1 MSDSVKKPRKK
12 AVKDTEQEKEKVV
25 ETQETEELKI
35 PDVLPLLPV
44 RDVVV
49 YPFMIIPLFVGRE
62 MSVKAVDSALAGDR
76 MILLATQH
84 DIGEDDPSP
93 DKIYRVGTV
102 AMIMRMLKLPDGR
115 VKILVQG
122 LAKARI
128 TEFETG
134 KPFHSVRIERMN
146 DAPLVDMT
154 LETEALIR
162 TVREQL
168 VKVVELGKQ
177 IPPEVVVILEN
188 IQDPGSMA
196 DLIASNLGLKV
207 PDAQQL
213 LETGD
218 PITRLTK
225 VNEILNREVELLSVQ
240 AKIQSAA
247 REEMGKNQREYYLR
261 EQMRA
266 IQQELGDGEGK
277 EEMVEIRKAIEAA
290 KMPEAVEKEAY
301 KQLSRLENMHQD
313 SGEAGIIRTYL
324 DWLVE
329 IPWTKTSRDSL
340 DIHRAEKIL
349 NDDHFY
355 LDKIKERILEFLAV
369 RKLKKK
375 MKGPI
380 LCFVGPPGVGKTSLG
395 KSIARAMNR
404 KFVRMS
410 LGGVRDEAEIRGHRR
425 TYIGAMPGRIIQ
437 AMKQAGTSNPVI
449 MLDEID
455 KLGYDYKGD
464 PSSAL
469 LEVLDPEQNHSF
481 SDHYINQP
489 YNLSNVMFIATANQ
503 IDPVPSALRDRMEV
517 INLAGYTEEEK
528 LEIAKRYLVPRQL
541 KENGLKSKNITFDD
555 SAINEIIS
563 KYTREA
569 GLRNLEREIGTVCR
583 KVARKVAEGSSHGV
597 KVTGKIVHTFL
608 GAPKYVREE
617 DLERNEIGVV
627 NGLAWTPV
635 GGEILHIEATVME
648 GKAGLTLTGQLGDV
662 MKESVQAAHSYIRAH
677 AVGFHIKP
685 EFFQKHEIHVHV
697 PAGAIPKDGPSAGV
711 AMTTA
716 LISVIT
722 RVPVKKDVA
731 MTGEIT
737 LRGKVLPIGGLK
749 EKILAA
755 VRSEMKTVII
765 PFQNKKDLE
774 DIPADILKKVKIVPV
789 KMIDEVLK
797 LALETYPPPAP
808 PQSKEKPVETAPD
821 RKKSSA
827 GTGKG
832 KQV

>member
-1 MSDSVKKPRKK
+1 MIEIENDI
-12 AVKDTEQEKEKVV
+12 EQGS
-25 ETQETEELKI
+25 EELKI
-35 PDVLPLLPV
+35 PEVLPLLPI

-84 DIGEDDPSP
+84 DVGDEDPP
-93 DKIYRVGTV
+93 ADKIYEVGTV

-128 TEFETG
+128 TEFVSD
-134 KPFHSVRIERMN
+134 KPFYTVRVERQY
-146 DAPLVDMT
+146 DTTVVDVT

-168 VKVVELGKQ
+168 TKVMELGKQ
-177 IPPEVVVILEN
+177 VSPEVMVILEN

-196 DLIASNLGLKV
+196 DLVSSNLGLKV
-207 PDAQQL
+207 ADAQTL
-213 LETGD
+213 LEIND
-218 PITRLTK
+218 PIVRLTK
-225 VNEILNREVELLSVQ
+225 VNEFLNREVELLSVQ
-240 AKIQSAA
+240 AKIQNAA
-247 REEMGKNQREYYLR
+247 REEMGKNHKEYYLR
-261 EQMRA
+261 EQMKA
-266 IQQELGDGEGK
+266 IQSELGDNEGK
-277 EEMVEIRKAIEAA
+277 EELAEIRKAIEAA
-290 KMPEAVEKEAY
+290 KMPEPVMKEAL
-301 KQLSRLENMHQD
+301 KQLGRLDNMHPD
-313 SGEAGIIRTYL
+313 AGEASIVRTYL
-324 DWLVE
+324 DWMVE
-329 IPWTKTSRDSL
+329 LPWSKSTRDSL
-340 DIHRAEKIL
+340 DIVRAKKIL
-349 NDDHFY
+349 DDDHYY

-404 KFVRMS
+404 KFVRIS
-410 LGGVRDEAEIRGHRR
+410 LGGIRDEAEIRGHRR
-425 TYIGAMPGRIIQ
+425 TYIGALPGRILQ
-437 AMKQAGTSNPVI
+437 GLKQAGANNPVF

-469 LEVLDPEQNHSF
+469 LEVLDPEQNNSF

-489 YNLSNVMFIATANQ
+489 FDLSNVMFVATANQ
-503 IDPVPSALRDRMEV
+503 MDPIPSALRDRMEV

-528 LEIAKRYLVPRQL
+528 LEIAKRYLVPRQV
-541 KENGLKSKNITFDD
+541 KENGLKAKHISFEDE
-555 SAINEIIS
+555 AIVEIVS

-569 GLRNLEREIGTVCR
+569 GLRNLEREIGKVCR
-583 KVARKVAEGSSHGV
+583 KVARKVAEGNPRLV
-597 KVTGKIVHTFL
+597 KVTAKALHTYL
-608 GAPKYVREE
+608 GAPKFIRED
-617 DLERNEIGVV
+617 DLDKNEVGVV

-635 GGEILHIEATVME
+635 GGEILHIEASLMV
-648 GKAGLTLTGQLGDV
+648 GKPALTLTGQLGDV

-677 AVGFHIKP
+677 AEALHLKP
-685 EFFQKHEIHVHV
+685 EIFQHNEIHVHV

-711 AMTTA
+711 AMTVA
-716 LISVIT
+716 LVSILCHI
-722 RVPVKKDVA
+722 PVKKDVA
-731 MTGEIT
+731 MTGEVT

-755 VRSEMKTVII
+755 VRSRMRLVII
-765 PFQNKKDLE
+765 PEQNKKDLE
-774 DIPADILKKVKIVPV
+774 DIPPEILKKVKIVAV
-789 KMIDEVLK
+789 SEVEDALK
-797 LALETYPPPAP
+797 LALEKYPPPA
-808 PQSKEKPVETAPD
+808 SKAPGEKS
-821 RKKSSA
+821 KKPRSA
-827 GTGKG
+827 IAVTKR
-832 KQV
+832 QVRLVS

>member
-1 MSDSVKKPRKK
+1 MIEIDN
-12 AVKDTEQEKEKVV
+12 DIEQSAED
-25 ETQETEELKI
+25 LKI
-35 PDVLPLLPV
+35 PDVLPLLPI

-84 DIGEDDPSP
+84 DVGDEDPP
-93 DKIYRVGTV
+93 ADKIYEVGTV

-128 TEFETG
+128 TEYVSD
-134 KPFHSVRIERMN
+134 KPFYTVRVERQH
-146 DAPLVDMT
+146 DTAVVDIS

-168 VKVVELGKQ
+168 TKVIEFGKQ
-177 IPPEVVVILEN
+177 ISPEVMVILEN

-196 DLIASNLGLKV
+196 DLVSSNLGLKV
-207 PDAQQL
+207 ADAQTL
-213 LETGD
+213 LEIND
-218 PITRLTK
+218 PIVRLTK
-225 VNEILNREVELLSVQ
+225 VNEFLNREVELLGVQ
-240 AKIQSAA
+240 AKIQNAA
-247 REEMGKNQREYYLR
+247 REEMGKNHKEYYLR
-261 EQMRA
+261 EQMKA
-266 IQQELGDGEGK
+266 IQSELGENEGK
-277 EEMVEIRKAIEAA
+277 DELAEIGKAIEAA
-290 KMPEAVEKEAY
+290 KMPEPVRKEAL
-301 KQLSRLENMHQD
+301 KQLGRLENMHPD
-313 SGEAGIIRTYL
+313 GGEASIVRTYL
-324 DWLVE
+324 DWMVE
-329 IPWTKTSRDSL
+329 LPWSKSTRDSL
-340 DIHRAEKIL
+340 DIVRAKKIL
-349 NDDHFY
+349 DDDHFY
-355 LDKIKERILEFLAV
+355 LEKIKERILEFLAV

-404 KFVRMS
+404 KFVRIS

-425 TYIGAMPGRIIQ
+425 TYIGALPGRILQ
-437 AMKQAGTSNPVI
+437 GLKQAGANNPVF
-449 MLDEID
+449 MLDELD

-489 YNLSNVMFIATANQ
+489 FDLSNVMFVATANQ
-503 IDPVPSALRDRMEV
+503 MDPIPSALRDRMEV

-528 LEIAKRYLVPRQL
+528 LEIAKRYLVPRQT
-541 KENGLKSKNITFDD
+541 KENGLKPKHISFDD
-555 SAINEIIS
+555 ESIMEIIS

-569 GLRNLEREIGTVCR
+569 GLRNLEREIGKVCR
-583 KVARKVAEGSSHGV
+583 KVARKVAEGNQRTV
-597 KVTGKIVHTFL
+597 KVTAKSLHTYL
-608 GAPKYVREE
+608 GGAKYIREE
-617 DLERNEIGVV
+617 DLEKDEVGVV

-635 GGEILHIEATVME
+635 GGEILHIEASLMA
-648 GKAGLTLTGQLGDV
+648 GKTALTLTGQLGDV

-677 AVGFHIKP
+677 AEALHLKP
-685 EFFQKHEIHVHV
+685 EIFQDNEIHVHV

-711 AMTTA
+711 AMTVA
-716 LISVIT
+716 LVSILCHI
-722 RVPVKKDVA
+722 PVKKDVA
-731 MTGEIT
+731 MTGEVT

-755 VRSEMKTVII
+755 VRSRMRLVII
-765 PFQNKKDLE
+765 PEQNKKDLE
-774 DIPADILKKVKIVPV
+774 DIPPEILKKVKIVAV
-789 KMIDEVLK
+789 SEVEDALK
-797 LALETYPPPAP
+797 LALVKYPPHAPVAAKQPKKAAAVAPA
-808 PQSKEKPVETAPD
+808 SKAPA
-821 RKKSSA
+821 RA
-827 GTGKG
+827 KG
-832 KQV
+832 KAVPARG

>member
-1 MSDSVKKPRKK
+1 MIEIENDI
-12 AVKDTEQEKEKVV
+12 EQASED
-25 ETQETEELKI
+25 LKI
-35 PDVLPLLPV
+35 PDVLPLLPI

-84 DIGEDDPSP
+84 DVGDEDPP
-93 DKIYRVGTV
+93 ADKIYEVGTV

-128 TEFETG
+128 TEYVSD
-134 KPFHSVRIERMN
+134 KPFYTVRVERQH
-146 DAPLVDMT
+146 DTTVVDIS

-168 VKVVELGKQ
+168 TKVIEFGKQ
-177 IPPEVVVILEN
+177 ISPEVMVILEN

-196 DLIASNLGLKV
+196 DLVSSNLGLKV
-207 PDAQQL
+207 ADAQIL
-213 LETGD
+213 LEIND
-218 PITRLTK
+218 PIVRLTK
-225 VNEILNREVELLSVQ
+225 VNEFLNREVELLGVQ
-240 AKIQSAA
+240 AKIQNAA
-247 REEMGKNQREYYLR
+247 REEMGKNHKEYYLR
-261 EQMRA
+261 EQMKA
-266 IQQELGDGEGK
+266 IQSELGENEGK
-277 EEMVEIRKAIEAA
+277 EELAEIRKAILTA
-290 KMPEAVEKEAY
+290 KMPEAVQKEAL
-301 KQLSRLENMHQD
+301 KQLGRLENMHPD
-313 SGEAGIIRTYL
+313 GGEASIVRTYL
-324 DWLVE
+324 DWMVE
-329 IPWTKTSRDSL
+329 LPWSKSTRDSL
-340 DIHRAEKIL
+340 DIVRAKKIL
-349 NDDHFY
+349 DDDHFY
-355 LDKIKERILEFLAV
+355 LEKIKERILEFLAV

-404 KFVRMS
+404 KFVRIS

-425 TYIGAMPGRIIQ
+425 TYIGALPGRILQ
-437 AMKQAGTSNPVI
+437 GLKQAGANNPVF
-449 MLDEID
+449 MLDELD

-489 YNLSNVMFIATANQ
+489 FDLSNVMFVATANQ
-503 IDPVPSALRDRMEV
+503 MDPIPSALRDRMEV

-528 LEIAKRYLVPRQL
+528 LEIAKRYLVPRQT
-541 KENGLKSKNITFDD
+541 KENGLKLKHISFDD
-555 SAINEIIS
+555 ESIMEIIA

-569 GLRNLEREIGTVCR
+569 GLRNLEREIGKVCR
-583 KVARKVAEGSSHGV
+583 KVARKVAEGSQRTV
-597 KVTGKIVHTFL
+597 KVTAKSLHTYL
-608 GAPKYVREE
+608 GVAKYIREE
-617 DLERNEIGVV
+617 DLEKDEIGVV

-635 GGEILHIEATVME
+635 GGEILHIEASLMA
-648 GKAGLTLTGQLGDV
+648 GKTALTLTGQLGDV

-677 AVGFHIKP
+677 AEALHLKP
-685 EFFQKHEIHVHV
+685 KIFEEHEIHVHV

-711 AMTTA
+711 AMTVA
-716 LISVIT
+716 LVSILCHI
-722 RVPVKKDVA
+722 PVRKDVA
-731 MTGEIT
+731 MTGEVT

-755 VRSEMKTVII
+755 VRSRMRLVII
-765 PFQNKKDLE
+765 PEQNKKDLE
-774 DIPADILKKVKIVPV
+774 DIPPEILKKVKIVAV
-789 KMIDEVLK
+789 SEVEDALK
-797 LALETYPPPAP
+797 LALVKYPPHAPAAAKQP
-808 PQSKEKPVETAPD
+808 EKAAVAAPKEAVRT
-821 RKKSSA
+821 KKKA
-827 GTGKG
+827 VPARG
-832 KQV
+832 

>member
-1 MSDSVKKPRKK
+1 MSEIDKSM
-12 AVKDTEQEKEKVV
+12 EK
-25 ETQETEELKI
+25 QETEELKI
-35 PDVLPLLPV
+35 PEVLPLLPV

-62 MSVKAVDSALAGDR
+62 MSVKAVDNALAGDR

-84 DIGEDDPSP
+84 EIGEEDPTP
-93 DKIYRVGTV
+93 DKIYEVGTV

-122 LAKARI
+122 LSKARI
-128 TEFETG
+128 TEYVTE
-134 KPFHSVRIERMN
+134 KPFHTVRIEKMV
-146 DAPLVDMT
+146 DAPLQDIS
-154 LETEALIR
+154 LETEALVR

-168 VKVVELGKQ
+168 TKVIELGKQ
-177 IPPEVVVILEN
+177 VSPEVMVILEN

-207 PDAQQL
+207 ADAQLL
-213 LETGD
+213 LEMNN
-218 PITRLTK
+218 PILRLTK
-225 VNEILNREVELLSVQ
+225 VNDFLNREVELLSVQ

-277 EEMVEIRKAIEAA
+277 EEIAEVRKAIEAA
-290 KMPEAVEKEAY
+290 KMPEASLKEAL
-301 KQLSRLENMHQD
+301 KQLSRLENMHPD
-313 SGEAGIIRTYL
+313 AGEAGIIRTYL

-329 IPWTKTSRDSL
+329 LPWSKSTRDSL
-340 DIHRAEKIL
+340 DIVRAKQIL
-349 NDDHFY
+349 DDDHYY

-404 KFVRMS
+404 KFVRIS

-425 TYIGAMPGRIIQ
+425 TYIGALPGRIIQ
-437 AMKQAGTSNPVI
+437 GMKQAGSNNPVF
-449 MLDEID
+449 MLDELD

-481 SDHYINQP
+481 SDHYINMP
-489 YNLSNVMFIATANQ
+489 FNLSNVMFIATANQ

-528 LEIAKRYLVPRQL
+528 LEIARRYLVPRQM
-541 KENGLKSKNITFDD
+541 KENGLKAKHIGFDD
-555 SAINEIIS
+555 DAIREIIS

-583 KVARKVAEGSSHGV
+583 KVARKVAEGSTRAI
-597 KVTGKIVHTFL
+597 KVGAKNLHSFL
-608 GAPKYVREE
+608 GAPKYLREE
-617 DLERNEIGVV
+617 DLDKNEVGVV

-635 GGEILHIEATVME
+635 GGEILHIEATLMK
-648 GKAGLTLTGQLGDV
+648 GKSGLTLTGQLGDV

-677 AVGFHIKP
+677 ADILRINP
-685 EFFQKHEIHVHV
+685 DFFQEHEIHVHV
-697 PAGAIPKDGPSAGV
+697 PAGAIPKDGPSAGI

-716 LISVIT
+716 LVSVLT
-722 RVPVKKDVA
+722 RIPVKKDVA
-731 MTGEIT
+731 MTGEVT

-755 VRSEMKTVII
+755 VRSRMRMVII
-765 PFQNKKDLE
+765 PDQNKKDLE
-774 DIPADILKKVKIVPV
+774 DIPAEILKKVKIVPV
-789 KMIDEVLK
+789 HEVGEVLK
-797 LALETYPPPAP
+797 LALEKFPPPVLSTP
-808 PQSKEKPVETAPD
+808 KEPAKKPRTGDSTPKVLMRP
-821 RKKSSA
+821 RKEISA
-827 GTGKG
+827 G
-832 KQV
+832 VRE

>member
-1 MSDSVKKPRKK
+1 MIEIENDIDQSS
-12 AVKDTEQEKEKVV
+12 
-25 ETQETEELKI
+25 EELKI
-35 PDVLPLLPV
+35 PDVLPLLPI

-84 DIGEDDPSP
+84 DVGDEDPP
-93 DKIYRVGTV
+93 ADKIYEVGTV

-128 TEFETG
+128 TEYVSD
-134 KPFHSVRIERMN
+134 KPFYSVRVERQN
-146 DAPLVDMT
+146 DTSVVDIT
-154 LETEALIR
+154 LEVEALIR

-168 VKVVELGKQ
+168 TKVMELGKQ
-177 IPPEVVVILEN
+177 ISPEVMVILEN

-196 DLIASNLGLKV
+196 DLVSSNLGLKV
-207 PDAQQL
+207 ADAQTL
-213 LETGD
+213 LEIND
-218 PITRLTK
+218 PIVRLTK
-225 VNEILNREVELLSVQ
+225 VNEFLNREVELMSVQ

-247 REEMGKNQREYYLR
+247 REEMGKNHKEYYLR
-261 EQMRA
+261 EQLKA
-266 IQQELGDGEGK
+266 IQSELGDNEGK
-277 EEMVEIRKAIEAA
+277 EELVEIRNAIEAA
-290 KMPEAVEKEAY
+290 KMPAAVQKEAL
-301 KQLSRLENMHQD
+301 KQLSRLENMHPD
-313 SGEAGIIRTYL
+313 GGEASIVRTYL
-324 DWLVE
+324 DWMIEL
-329 IPWTKTSRDSL
+329 PWSKSTRDSL
-340 DIHRAEKIL
+340 DIVRAKNVL
-349 NDDHFY
+349 DDDHFY
-355 LDKIKERILEFLAV
+355 LEKIKERILEFLAV

-404 KFVRMS
+404 KFVRIS

-425 TYIGAMPGRIIQ
+425 TYIGALPGRILQ
-437 AMKQAGTSNPVI
+437 GLKQAGANNPVF
-449 MLDEID
+449 MLDELD

-489 YNLSNVMFIATANQ
+489 FDLSNVMFVATANQ
-503 IDPVPSALRDRMEV
+503 MDPIPSALRDRMEV

-528 LEIAKRYLVPRQL
+528 LEIAKRYLVPRQI
-541 KENGLKSKNITFDD
+541 KENGLKAKHISFDD
-555 SAINEIIS
+555 ESISEIVS

-569 GLRNLEREIGTVCR
+569 GLRNLEREIGKICR
-583 KVARKVAEGSSHGV
+583 KVARKVAEGNPRTV
-597 KVTGKIVHTFL
+597 KITAKSLHTYL
-608 GAPKYVREE
+608 GAEKYIREE
-617 DLERNEIGVV
+617 DLDKNEIGVV

-635 GGEILHIEATVME
+635 GGEILHIEASLMA
-648 GKAGLTLTGQLGDV
+648 GKTALTLTGQLGDV

-677 AVGFHIKP
+677 AEALHLKP
-685 EFFQKHEIHVHV
+685 EIFQENEIHVHV

-711 AMTTA
+711 AMTVA
-716 LISVIT
+716 LVSILCHI
-722 RVPVKKDVA
+722 PVKKDVA
-731 MTGEIT
+731 MTGEVT

-755 VRSEMKTVII
+755 VRSRMRLVII
-765 PFQNKKDLE
+765 PEQNKKDLE
-774 DIPADILKKVKIVPV
+774 DIPQEILKKVKIIAVSEV
-789 KMIDEVLK
+789 DEALK
-797 LALETYPPPAP
+797 LALVKYPPPVPAAEKKP
-808 PQSKEKPVETAPD
+808 KKTGSK
-821 RKKSSA
+821 
-827 GTGKG
+827 
-832 KQV
+832 

>member
-1 MSDSVKKPRKK
+1 LIEIE
-12 AVKDTEQEKEKVV
+12 AENDTEQGS
-25 ETQETEELKI
+25 EELKI
-35 PDVLPLLPV
+35 PDLLPLLPI

-84 DIGEDDPSP
+84 DVGDEDPP
-93 DKIYRVGTV
+93 ADKIYEVGTV

-115 VKILVQG
+115 IKILVQG

-128 TEFETG
+128 TEFISD
-134 KPFHSVRIERMN
+134 KPFYTVRVERQH
-146 DAPLVDMT
+146 DLQLKDLS
-154 LETEALIR
+154 LEVEALVR

-168 VKVVELGKQ
+168 NKVIELGKQ
-177 IPPEVVVILEN
+177 ISPEVIVILEN

-196 DLIASNLGLKV
+196 DLIATNLGLKV
-207 PDAQQL
+207 AEAQQL
-213 LETGD
+213 LEIND
-218 PITRLTK
+218 PIARLTK
-225 VNEILNREVELLSVQ
+225 VNEFMNREVELLSVQ
-240 AKIQSAA
+240 AKIQNAA
-247 REEMGKNQREYYLR
+247 REEMGKNHKEYYLR
-261 EQMRA
+261 EQMKA
-266 IQQELGDGEGK
+266 IQSELGDNEGK
-277 EEMVEIRKAIEAA
+277 EELADIRKAIEAA
-290 KMPEAVEKEAY
+290 KMPAAIQKEAL
-301 KQLSRLENMHQD
+301 KQLGRLDNMHPD
-313 SGEAGIIRTYL
+313 AAEASIIRTYL
-324 DWLVE
+324 DWMVE
-329 IPWTKTSRDSL
+329 LPWSTSTRDNL
-340 DIHRAEKIL
+340 DIIRAKKIL
-349 NDDHFY
+349 DDDHFY

-404 KFVRMS
+404 KFVRIS

-425 TYIGAMPGRIIQ
+425 TYIGALPGRILQ
-437 AMKQAGTSNPVI
+437 GVKQAGANNPVF
-449 MLDEID
+449 MLDELD

-489 YNLSNVMFIATANQ
+489 FDLSNVMFVATANQ
-503 IDPVPSALRDRMEV
+503 MDPIPSALRDRMEV

-528 LEIAKRYLVPRQL
+528 LQIAKRYLVPRQI
-541 KENGLKSKNITFDD
+541 KENGLKAKQISFDD
-555 SAINEIIS
+555 ATINEIIA

-569 GLRNLEREIGTVCR
+569 GLRNLEREIGKVCR
-583 KVARKVAEGSSHGV
+583 KIARKVAEGNKNTV
-597 KVTGKIVHTFL
+597 KVTAKDLHNYL
-608 GAPKYVREE
+608 GVPKFIREE
-617 DLERNEIGVV
+617 DLDKNEIGVV

-635 GGEILHIEATVME
+635 GGEILHIEATLMQ
-648 GKAGLTLTGQLGDV
+648 GKTGLTLTGQLGDV

-677 AVGFHIKP
+677 TALLGLKP
-685 EFFQKHEIHVHV
+685 EIFQKHEIHVHV

-711 AMTTA
+711 AMTVA
-716 LISVIT
+716 LVSILCKI
-722 RVPVKKDVA
+722 PVRSDVA

-755 VRSEMKTVII
+755 VRSRMRLVII
-765 PFQNKKDLE
+765 PEQNKKDLE
-774 DIPADILKKVKIVPV
+774 DIPPAILKKVKIVAV
-789 KMIDEVLK
+789 SEVGEALK
-797 LALETYPPPAP
+797 LALENFPPSGA
-808 PQSKEKPVETAPD
+808 TAPTETTTTPQTTPAAAKAPARR
-821 RKKSSA
+821 RKEPA
-827 GTGKG
+827 AEARG
-832 KQV
+832 

>member
-1 MSDSVKKPRKK
+1 LIEIENDI
-12 AVKDTEQEKEKVV
+12 EQSS
-25 ETQETEELKI
+25 EELKI
-35 PDVLPLLPV
+35 PDVLPLLPI

-84 DIGEDDPSP
+84 DVGDEDPP
-93 DKIYRVGTV
+93 AEKIYEVGTV

-128 TEFETG
+128 TEYISD
-134 KPFHSVRIERMN
+134 KPFYSVRIERQN
-146 DAPLVDMT
+146 DTTVVDIS
-154 LETEALIR
+154 LEVEALIR

-168 VKVVELGKQ
+168 TKVMELGKQ
-177 IPPEVVVILEN
+177 VSPEVMVILEN

-196 DLIASNLGLKV
+196 DLVSSNLGLKV
-207 PDAQQL
+207 ADAQIL
-213 LETGD
+213 LEIND
-218 PITRLTK
+218 PIVRLTK
-225 VNEILNREVELLSVQ
+225 VNEFLNREVELMSVQ

-247 REEMGKNQREYYLR
+247 REEMGKNHKEYYLR
-261 EQMRA
+261 EQMKA
-266 IQQELGDGEGK
+266 IQSELGDNEGK
-277 EEMVEIRKAIEAA
+277 EELVEIRNAIEAA
-290 KMPEAVEKEAY
+290 KMPAAVQKEAL
-301 KQLSRLENMHQD
+301 KQLSRLENMHPD
-313 SGEAGIIRTYL
+313 GGEASIVRTYL
-324 DWLVE
+324 DWMIEL
-329 IPWTKTSRDSL
+329 PWSKSTRDSL
-340 DIHRAEKIL
+340 DIVRAKNIL
-349 NDDHFY
+349 DDDHFY
-355 LDKIKERILEFLAV
+355 LEKIKERILEFLAV

-404 KFVRMS
+404 KFVRIS

-425 TYIGAMPGRIIQ
+425 TYIGALPGRILQ
-437 AMKQAGTSNPVI
+437 GLKQAGANNPVF
-449 MLDEID
+449 MLDELD

-489 YNLSNVMFIATANQ
+489 FDLSNVMFVATANQ
-503 IDPVPSALRDRMEV
+503 MDPIPSALRDRMEV

-528 LEIAKRYLVPRQL
+528 LEIAKRYLVPRQI
-541 KENGLKSKNITFDD
+541 KENGLKAKHISFDD
-555 SAINEIIS
+555 ESISEIVS

-569 GLRNLEREIGTVCR
+569 GLRNLEREIGKICR
-583 KVARKVAEGSSHGV
+583 KVARKVAEGNPRLV
-597 KVTGKIVHTFL
+597 KITSKSLHTYL
-608 GAPKYVREE
+608 GAEKYIREE
-617 DLERNEIGVV
+617 DLDKNEIGVV

-635 GGEILHIEATVME
+635 GGEILHIEASLMA
-648 GKAGLTLTGQLGDV
+648 GKTALTLTGQLGDV

-677 AVGFHIKP
+677 AEALHLKP
-685 EFFQKHEIHVHV
+685 EIFQENEIHVHV

-711 AMTTA
+711 AMTVA
-716 LISVIT
+716 LVSILCHI
-722 RVPVKKDVA
+722 PVKKDVA
-731 MTGEIT
+731 MTGEVT

-755 VRSEMKTVII
+755 VRSRMRLVII
-765 PFQNKKDLE
+765 PEQNKKDLE
-774 DIPADILKKVKIVPV
+774 DIPPEILKNVKIIAVS
-789 KMIDEVLK
+789 EVEEALK
-797 LALETYPPPAP
+797 LALVKYPPPAP
-808 PQSKEKPVETAPD
+808 AAEKKPKKTGSNTKVQSK
-821 RKKSSA
+821 
-827 GTGKG
+827 
-832 KQV
+832 

>member
-1 MSDSVKKPRKK
+1 MSETE
-12 AVKDTEQEKEKVV
+12 KDMEK
-25 ETQETEELKI
+25 QDAEELKI
-35 PDVLPLLPV
+35 PDELPLLPV

-84 DIGEDDPSP
+84 EISEEDPPP
-93 DKIYRVGTV
+93 DKIYGVGTV

-115 VKILVQG
+115 IKILVQG

-128 TEFETG
+128 TEFTSE
-134 KPFHSVRIERMN
+134 KPFYTVRVERLN
-146 DAPLVDMT
+146 DTPLLDAT
-154 LETEALIR
+154 LETEALVR

-168 VKVVELGKQ
+168 AKVVELGKQ
-177 IPPEVVVILEN
+177 VSPEVIVILEN

-196 DLIASNLGLKV
+196 DLIASNMGLKV
-207 PDAQQL
+207 ADAQQL
-213 LETGD
+213 LETVD

-225 VNEILNREVELLSVQ
+225 INELLNREVELLSVQ

-277 EEMVEIRKAIEAA
+277 EDLVEIRKAIESAR
-290 KMPEAVEKEAY
+290 MPESVQKEAL
-301 KQLSRLENMHQD
+301 KQLGRLENMHPD
-313 SGEAGIIRTYL
+313 AGEAGIIRTYL

-329 IPWTKTSRDSL
+329 IPWSKSSRDSL
-340 DIHRAEKIL
+340 DIGRAEKIL
-349 NDDHFY
+349 NEDHFY
-355 LDKIKERILEFLAV
+355 LDKIKERILEFLSV

-404 KFVRMS
+404 KFVRIS

-425 TYIGAMPGRIIQ
+425 TYIGALPGRIIQ
-437 AMKQAGTSNPVI
+437 GMKQAGTNNPVF
-449 MLDEID
+449 MLDELD

-517 INLAGYTEEEK
+517 ITLSGYTEEEK
-528 LEIAKRYLVPRQL
+528 LEISRRFLVPRQM
-541 KENGLKSKNITFDD
+541 KENGLKEKNIVFDD
-555 SAINEIIS
+555 EAIAEIIA

-583 KVARKVAEGSSHGV
+583 KVARKVAEGQ
-597 KVTGKIVHTFL
+597 KRITRVTAKNLHTFL
-608 GAPKYVREE
+608 GAPKFMREE
-617 DLERNEIGVV
+617 DLDRNEIGVV

-635 GGEILHIEATVME
+635 GGEILHIEASQMQ

-662 MKESVQAAHSYIRAH
+662 MKESAQAAHSYIRAH
-677 AVGFHIKP
+677 AEELNIKP
-685 EFFQKHEIHVHV
+685 EFFQEHEIHVHV

-716 LISVIT
+716 LVSVIT
-722 RVPVKKDVA
+722 RVPVRKDVA

-765 PFQNKKDLE
+765 PAQNKKDLE
-774 DIPADILKKVKIVPV
+774 DVPAEILKKVRIVPV
-789 KMIDEVLK
+789 TKIDEVLK
-797 LALETYPPPAP
+797 LALEKYPPSLATTPAGSAP
-808 PQSKEKPVETAPD
+808 KKRTTRSGGSATETSDQGLPA
-821 RKKSSA
+821 SA
-827 GTGKG
+827 RA
-832 KQV
+832 

>member
-1 MSDSVKKPRKK
+1 MSDLE
-12 AVKDTEQEKEKVV
+12 KDTEK
-25 ETQETEELKI
+25 QETEELKI
-35 PDVLPLLPV
+35 PEEMPLLPV

-84 DIGEDDPSP
+84 EISEEDPAP
-93 DKIYRVGTV
+93 DKIYTVGTV

-122 LAKARI
+122 LTKARI
-128 TEFETG
+128 AEYTSE
-134 KPFHSVRIERMN
+134 KPFYTVRVERMV
-146 DAPLVDMT
+146 DVPLVDIS

-168 VKVVELGKQ
+168 TKVIELGKQ
-177 IPPEVVVILEN
+177 ISPEVMVILEN

-213 LETGD
+213 LEMND
-218 PITRLTK
+218 PVSRLTK
-225 VNEILNREVELLSVQ
+225 INEILNREVELLSVQ

-261 EQMRA
+261 EQLRA

-277 EEMVEIRKAIEAA
+277 EDLVEIRKAIETA
-290 KMPEAVEKEAY
+290 KMPENAEKEAL
-301 KQLSRLENMHQD
+301 KQLSRLENMHPD
-313 SGEAGIIRTYL
+313 AGEAGIIRTYL

-329 IPWTKTSRDSL
+329 LPWSKSTRDSL
-340 DIHRAEKIL
+340 DIIRAQKIL
-349 NDDHFY
+349 DDDHYY

-395 KSIARAMNR
+395 KSIARAMGR
-404 KFVRMS
+404 KFVRIS

-425 TYIGAMPGRIIQ
+425 TYIGALPGRIIQ
-437 AMKQAGTSNPVI
+437 GLKQAGTNNPVF
-449 MLDEID
+449 MLDELD
-455 KLGYDYKGD
+455 KLGYDFKGD

-481 SDHYINQP
+481 SDHYINLP
-489 YNLSNVMFIATANQ
+489 FSLANVMFIATANQ

-517 INLAGYTEEEK
+517 INLSGYTEEEK
-528 LEIAKRYLVPRQL
+528 LEIARRYLVPRQK
-541 KENGLKSKNITFDD
+541 KENGLKDKNISFDD
-555 SAINEIIS
+555 DSIRDIIA

-569 GLRNLEREIGTVCR
+569 GLRNLEREIGKVCR
-583 KVARKVAEGSSHGV
+583 KVARKVAEGNKRLV
-597 KVTGKIVHTFL
+597 KVTAKNLQTFL
-608 GAPKYVREE
+608 GAPKYLREE
-617 DLERNEIGVV
+617 DLDKNEVGVV

-635 GGEILHIEATVME
+635 GGEILHIEASLMQ
-648 GKAGLTLTGQLGDV
+648 GKGGLTLTGQLGDV

-677 AVGFHIKP
+677 SGELHLSP
-685 EFFQKHEIHVHV
+685 DFFQQHEIHVHV
-697 PAGAIPKDGPSAGV
+697 PAGAIPKDGPSAGI

-716 LISVIT
+716 LVSIISRI
-722 RVPVKKDVA
+722 PVRKDVA
-731 MTGEIT
+731 MTGEVT

-755 VRSEMKTVII
+755 VRSRMKMVII
-765 PFQNKKDLE
+765 PDQNKKDLE
-774 DIPADILKKVKIVPV
+774 DIPAEILKKVKIVPV
-789 KMIDEVLK
+789 HEVDEVLR
-797 LALETYPPPAP
+797 LALEKYPPQPPKKAPAKKESAP
-808 PQSKEKPVETAPD
+808 VSKSKAKGTAEA
-821 RKKSSA
+821 R
-827 GTGKG
+827 
-832 KQV
+832 V

>member
-1 MSDSVKKPRKK
+1 LSDVKM
-12 AVKDTEQEKEKVV
+12 DTENTEKQES
-25 ETQETEELKI
+25 EELKI
-35 PDVLPLLPV
+35 PEVLPLLPV

-49 YPFMIIPLFVGRE
+49 YPFMIIPLFVGRD

-84 DIGEDDPSP
+84 EISEEDPSA
-93 DKIYRVGTV
+93 DKIYSVGTV

-122 LAKARI
+122 LTKARI
-128 TEFETG
+128 LEYLSE
-134 KPFHSVRIERMN
+134 KPFHTVRIEK
-146 DAPLVDMT
+146 LVDQPLQDVS
-154 LETEALIR
+154 LETEALVR

-168 VKVVELGKQ
+168 AKIIELGKQ
-177 IPPEVVVILEN
+177 VSPEVMVILEN

-207 PDAQQL
+207 PDAQLL
-213 LETGD
+213 LEMTD
-218 PITRLTK
+218 PVARLTK
-225 VNEILNREVELLSVQ
+225 VNEFLNREAELLGVQ
-240 AKIQSAA
+240 AKIQNAA

-261 EQMRA
+261 EQLRA
-266 IQQELGDGEGK
+266 IQQELGDGSEK
-277 EEMVEIRKAIEAA
+277 EELVEIRKAIEAA
-290 KMPEAVEKEAY
+290 KMPENVQKEAL
-301 KQLSRLENMHQD
+301 KQLGRLENMHPD
-313 SGEAGIIRTYL
+313 AGEAGIIRTYL

-329 IPWTKTSRDSL
+329 IPWSKASRDSL
-340 DIHRAEKIL
+340 DIARAEKIL
-349 NDDHFY
+349 NDDHYY

-395 KSIARAMNR
+395 KSIARAMGR

-425 TYIGAMPGRIIQ
+425 TYIGALPGRIIQ
-437 AMKQAGTSNPVI
+437 GMKQAGTTNPVI

-481 SDHYINQP
+481 SDHYISQP

-528 LEIAKRYLVPRQL
+528 LAIAKRYLVPRQL
-541 KENGLKSKNITFDD
+541 KENGLKAKQIRFSDD
-555 SAINEIIS
+555 AIIEIIA

-583 KVARKVAEGSSHGV
+583 KVARKVAEGNTKLVTVSAKNLHG
-597 KVTGKIVHTFL
+597 FL
-608 GAPKYVREE
+608 GAAKYLREE
-617 DLERNEIGVV
+617 DLDKNEVGVV

-635 GGEILHIEATVME
+635 GGEILHIEASLMQ

-662 MKESVQAAHSYIRAH
+662 MKESVQAALSYIRAH
-677 AVGFHIKP
+677 AAVLNVKP
-685 EFFQKHEIHVHV
+685 EFFQDHEIHVHV
-697 PAGAIPKDGPSAGV
+697 PAGAIPKDGPSAGI

-716 LISVIT
+716 LVSVIAGI
-722 RVPVKKDVA
+722 PVKKDVA
-731 MTGEIT
+731 MTGEVT

-755 VRSEMKTVII
+755 VRSRMRMVII
-765 PFQNKKDLE
+765 PEQNKKDLE
-774 DIPADILKKVKIVPV
+774 DIPAEILKKVKIVTV
-789 KMIDEVLK
+789 TEVGEVLK
-797 LALETYPPPAP
+797 LALEKYPPASTP
-808 PQSKEKPVETAPD
+808 PKKSAEKPRSGAMSSKGLRP
-821 RKKSSA
+821 RKEVSA
-827 GTGKG
+827 GARR
-832 KQV
+832 

>member
-1 MSDSVKKPRKK
+1 LS
-12 AVKDTEQEKEKVV
+12 EIEKEV
-25 ETQETEELKI
+25 EKQEGEELKI

-62 MSVKAVDSALAGDR
+62 SSVKAVDSALAGDR
-76 MILLATQH
+76 MILLATQFEIS
-84 DIGEDDPSP
+84 DEEPPP
-93 DKIYRVGTV
+93 DKIYGVGTV

-128 TEFETG
+128 TEYVTE
-134 KPFHSVRIERMN
+134 KPYYSVRIERLN
-146 DAPLVDMT
+146 DSLAVDST

-168 VKVVELGKQ
+168 AKVVELGKQ
-177 IPPEVVVILEN
+177 ISPEVVVILEN

-196 DLIASNLGLKV
+196 DLIASNMGLKV
-207 PDAQQL
+207 ADAQQL
-213 LETGD
+213 LETAD
-218 PITRLTK
+218 PIMRLTK
-225 VNEILNREVELLSVQ
+225 VNELLNREVELLSVQ

-266 IQQELGDGEGK
+266 IQQELGDTDGK
-277 EEMVEIRKAIEAA
+277 EELVEIRKAIEAA
-290 KMPEAVEKEAY
+290 KMPENVQKEAL
-301 KQLSRLENMHQD
+301 KQLGRLENMHPD
-313 SGEAGIIRTYL
+313 ASEAGIIRTYL
-324 DWLVE
+324 DWMVE
-329 IPWTKTSRDSL
+329 LPWSKASRDSL
-340 DIHRAEKIL
+340 DIARAEKIL
-349 NDDHFY
+349 NEDHYY

-404 KFVRMS
+404 KFVRIS

-425 TYIGAMPGRIIQ
+425 TYIGALPGRIIQ
-437 AMKQAGTSNPVI
+437 GMKQAGTNNPVF
-449 MLDEID
+449 MLDELD

-481 SDHYINQP
+481 SDHYISQP

-517 INLAGYTEEEK
+517 INLSGYTEEEK
-528 LEIAKRYLVPRQL
+528 LEIARRFLVPRQM
-541 KENGLKSKNITFDD
+541 KENGLKEKHISFEDA
-555 SAINEIIS
+555 AISEIIA

-583 KVARKVAEGSSHGV
+583 KVARKVAEGQ
-597 KVTGKIVHTFL
+597 KRIVRVSPKNLHTFL
-608 GAPKYVREE
+608 GAPKFMRED
-617 DLERNEIGVV
+617 DLDRNEIGVV

-635 GGEILHIEATVME
+635 GGEILHIEASQMQ

-677 AVGFHIKP
+677 AAELRIKT
-685 EFFQKHEIHVHV
+685 EFFQEHEIHVHV

-716 LISVIT
+716 LVSVIT
-722 RVPVKKDVA
+722 GVPVRKDVA

-755 VRSEMKTVII
+755 VRSEMKIVII
-765 PFQNKKDLE
+765 PAQNKKDLE
-774 DIPADILKKVKIVPV
+774 DIPPEILKRIRIVPV
-789 KMIDEVLK
+789 RMIDEVLK
-797 LALETYPPPAP
+797 LALEKYPLPTPAAP
-808 PQSKEKPVETAPD
+808 KGTTSAQKPSGRASGAPAKPA
-821 RKKSSA
+821 RELPA
-827 GTGKG
+827 ATKG
-832 KQV
+832 